1 MAINIQ
7 QALDYRFSP
16 DAVNQAKQMG
26 WNDAQISAYKQQ
38 MYQDL
43 SRQNAV
49 QQAVEAKQAQAQQQ
63 PQDKGN
69 WLSHLLPSGGSIAG
83 GLGGAAAGAALG
95 SVVPIVG
102 TGIGAL
108 LGGILGGAGGGAL
121 GKVGENAVEGNSD
134 LGQGVGQEALMGGLT
149 SLPVGAALKVG
160 QAGFKAAT
168 GIGKAGIGD
177 VLAQA
182 GEKTIPSQLVGKFG
196 AQSADQTAGQTIA
209 NAGNPG
215 LLGRLG
221 QRLEGAG
228 NNLLGSQA
236 NLTRAQARTIGTN
249 PSDVLGAVN
258 QRTGLTRMDDMA
270 AVAQNY
276 TGADGAASELVRNA
290 VGNTPGIN
298 LGDLR
303 TVGSNLIADKAPLI
317 TGAQKN
323 SILDQIK
330 NSAVSAHGGSAGSL
344 NPLANPL
351 DALSQA
357 QNFRAMASQ
366 LSKGATVT
374 AENKQLANV
383 YNGLASEIEGR
394 LYKSPGLGEGLAA
407 AAPDRANDL
416 RSLAASAP
424 NKAQADA
431 YNKLADELAGMSNVQ
446 AVRSAQK
453 PFVDLSK
460 IDQATAQAQ
469 SGAGAQLGDQMQ
481 GLGKV
486 VQRPTNALA
495 IPLNAATPSVGGMMA
510 KAGRALQG
518 TGGAA
523 TAAGGQTIQGAIG
536 RNLVERGLLGGGQAA
551 TDPNQ
556 SAEPTDANGLTATDY
571 ANAGIAAPT
580 AATGG
585 DPTQAQSDPTNGFGV
600 TPDQIQQAMVQA
612 VQSGNSKQLAN
623 LTQLYGAMQST
634 AKAGQGKALSSTQAT
649 QANNAVSGLSD
660 LQAIKNTIQKD
671 PGTIWKDA
679 LPGGSIARGLTGTTD
694 YEAAKQNVV
703 DVISRLRSG
712 AAITA
717 DEAKRYMGLLPAPG
731 DSQSSALNKIN
742 RLNQLLSGFA
752 NPQASS
758 GSGGSDMAS
767 LLGQM
772 SQ

>member
-7 QALDYRFSP
+7 QALDYRFNP
-16 DAVNQAKQMG
+16 DAINQAKQMG
-26 WNDAQISAYKQQ
+26 WNDAQINAYKQQ

-49 QQAVEAKQAQAQQQ
+49 QQAVDAKQAQAQQQ

-182 GEKTIPSQLVGKFG
+182 GEKTIPSQLAGKFG
-196 AQSADQTAGQTIA
+196 TQAADQTAGQAIA
-209 NAGNPG
+209 NAGDTA
-215 LLGRLG
+215 L
-221 QRLEGAG
+221 Q
-228 NNLLGSQA
+228 NNGSGVLDKLRMAVANKGSQMQARAGGYGIGEKVSGQSPLGFYDSAKIGQNLQAEGIKAGSPESRLKQVEDALNGRGQTIDSLVGQNNIVLAPEQRTQIANDFLKSVEQQPGVSDAVRKSAA
-236 NLTRAQARTIGTN
+236 NLASNFTNQSSDIKSLIDFRRGLDSQVIAFNRNPDAKMAADQLAARTFRDTLSQHTN
-249 PSDVLGAVN
+249 D
-258 QRTGLTRMDDMA
+258 
-270 AVAQNY
+270 
-276 TGADGAASELVRNA
+276 LV
-290 VGNTPGIN
+290 PGIN
-298 LGDLR
+298 DAN
-303 TVGSNLIADKAPLI
+303 SSYHNLMQAKEFL
-317 TGAQKN
+317 TGGAK
-323 SILDQIK
+323 
-330 NSAVSAHGGSAGSL
+330 AVSDQSQSAG
-344 NPLANPL
+344 
-351 DALSQA
+351 
-357 QNFRAMASQ
+357 
-366 LSKGATVT
+366 G
-374 AENKQLANV
+374 
-383 YNGLASEIEGR
+383 GIIGR
-394 LYKSPGLGEGLAA
+394 LLTNDTAQGVKSVAGGIMQK
-407 AAPDRANDL
+407 AAPD
-416 RSLAASAP
+416 AA
-424 NKAQADA
+424 AQDA
-431 YNKLADELAGMSNVQ
+431 A
-446 AVRSAQK
+446 
-453 PFVDLSK
+453 
-460 IDQATAQAQ
+460 
-469 SGAGAQLGDQMQ
+469 
-481 GLGKV
+481 KV
-486 VQRPTNALA
+486 
-495 IPLNAATPSVGGMMA
+495 
-510 KAGRALQG
+510 
-518 TGGAA
+518 
-523 TAAGGQTIQGAIG
+523 GGQTIQGAIG
-536 RNLVERGLLGGGQAA
+536 RNLLERGLLGGGQAA
-551 TDPNQ
+551 TDPSQ
-556 SAEPTDANGLTATDY
+556 TSEPTDANGLTATDY
-571 ANAGIAAPT
+571 ANAGISSST
-580 AATGG
+580 DATGG
-585 DPTQAQSDPTNGFGV
+585 NPTQAQSDPTNGFGV
-600 TPDQIQQAMVQA
+600 TPEQIQQAMVQA
-612 VQSGNSKQLAN
+612 VQSGNTKQLAN

-634 AKAGQGKALSSTQAT
+634 AKSSQGKALSATQAT

-752 NPQASS
+752 NPQASA
-758 GSGGSDMAS
+758 GGSDMAS